1 MNILKAFLLAAM
13 PFSLY
18 AQKVELKVADNFV
31 ELAAEQTQSELKP
44 GWIILDVKMKD
55 KLVHYLTGGHA
66 TQLTD
71 DNMPQFHIVPGKD
84 EVLNDY
90 ALIRL
95 LNKKNYRKLPKS
107 EVRENNYKRV
117 EPADFNI
124 KSDGDNGFL
133 CYPTEALVAGE
144 YILLNI
150 SQHPIGNLKDL
161 KVYPFRV
168 P

>member
-1 MNILKAFLLAAM
+1 MSHKFACRLVTYGFLAGTAGVKLLTSRDAKKVYTDITAAA
-13 PFSLY
+13 LR
-18 AQKVELKVADNFV
+18 
-31 ELAAEQTQSELKP
+31 
-44 GWIILDVKMKD
+44 
-55 KLVHYLTGGHA
+55 
-66 TQLTD
+66 
-71 DNMPQFHIVPGKD
+71 GKD

-107 EVRENNYKRV
+107 EIRENNYKRV